1 MSKHLDHWQRLSPL
15 SVIFFI
21 GKFLVRLI
29 KDGLSTFA
37 PLLIIILAS
46 SNKLIMMAVLG
57 AGLLT
62 LMLGGSVLQFWFFK
76 FRQHDDQILINDG
89 VFQKNHRVIRFE
101 RVQNINLLS
110 PIYFRPFGLVTL
122 QVETA
127 GSKDNEADLAGIPI
141 ATAEQLRRQIL
152 DYQQSSR
159 GKHATETATVEN
171 HENSTIVASASLRD
185 LLAYGVS
192 SNSVFLFLAI
202 LGPVVGAF
210 FNSFEDAT
218 EEMIKQNIIP
228 IINSHGGGFPGNFM
242 LGLVLLAGLIALM
255 FLFSI
260 LGSIYRYYGYQL
272 SRKQQT
278 LKRQSGLLTRFEE
291 SLKLVKVQTFVTQ
304 SNIIGRWIKR
314 QNVIL
319 GQVVSAQNGTQ
330 GKRNIFI
337 IPARTA
343 EQIPA
348 LKSLVFADAPT
359 DIAENKID
367 RRYIIKTWL
376 LWFLLPLVLPSIPL
390 SMKIGFWFFAV
401 PILSSLIILPLVI
414 KHWSMFRYGFTR
426 TFGIYQSGL
435 FGFKRTLF
443 PLYKVQH
450 TVIKQSPLQR
460 RRKLATLKIHLAA
473 GSIVIPYIPMQLA
486 KQYVETIRTATEVNK
501 SPWY

>member
-1 MSKHLDHWQRLSPL
+1 MSKPLEHWQRLSPM

-29 KDGLSTFA
+29 KDGLPTFA
-37 PLLIIILAS
+37 PMLVIILAS
-46 SNKLIMMAVLG
+46 DNKLIMMLILG

-62 LMLGGSVLQFWFFK
+62 LIVGGAILQFWFFK

-127 GSKDNEADLAGIPI
+127 GSKGNEADLAGIPV
-141 ATAEQLRRQIL
+141 ASAEQLRRQIL
-152 DYQQSSR
+152 EYQQSNPS
-159 GKHATETATVEN
+159 KQATETATDEN
-171 HENSTIVASASLRD
+171 HENSSIAATASLKD
-185 LLAYGVS
+185 LVAYGVS

-202 LGPVVGAF
+202 LGPAVGAF
-210 FNSFEDAT
+210 FNSFEDVV
-218 EEMIKQNIIP
+218 EDKIKQNIIP
-228 IINSHGGGFPGNFM
+228 IIDFLGGGLSGNFV
-242 LGLVLLAGLIALM
+242 LGLLFLGGLIVLM

-304 SNIIGRWIKR
+304 SNLIGRWIKR

-319 GQVVSAQNGTQ
+319 GQVVSAQNGKQ
-330 GKRNIFI
+330 GKRNVFI
-337 IPARTA
+337 IPART
-343 EQIPA
+343 EGQIPA
-348 LKSLVFADAPT
+348 LKNLVFADAPS
-359 DIAENKID
+359 DIPENRID
-367 RRYIIKTWL
+367 RRYILKTWL
-376 LWFLLPLVLPSIPL
+376 LLFFLPLVLASIPF
-390 SMKIGFWFFAV
+390 SMKISFW
-401 PILSSLIILPLVI
+401 ILAASILASLAILPLVI
-414 KHWSMFRYGFTR
+414 KRWSMFRFGFTG

-450 TVIKQSPLQR
+450 TAIKQSPLQR
-460 RRKLATLKIHLAA
+460 RRNLATLKIYLAA
-473 GSIVIPYIPMQLA
+473 GTIVIPYIPMQQA
-486 KQYVETIRTATEVNK
+486 KQYLENIRTAIETNK